1 VIGYCKFKCW
11 YFLIDDAW
19 KFVCL
24 FASSVLKPS
33 CFRYQDLPDLET
45 AVRESCAPNQV
56 IESKYSLVPYISF
69 RNAFDSKKYINL
81 TETSAFLTT
90 ISLKEFDTSCFSG
103 TYVTGEDISDS
114 YFSNLHE
121 LRNDEAQTTRNSSH
135 LGSKSSIDS
144 KNKMPM
150 QSYHGCETVS
160 NDRSESKEADIGCDG
175 I

>member
-56 IESKYSLVPYISF
+56 IEK
-69 RNAFDSKKYINL
+69 
-81 TETSAFLTT
+81 
-90 ISLKEFDTSCFSG
+90 FDTSCFSG